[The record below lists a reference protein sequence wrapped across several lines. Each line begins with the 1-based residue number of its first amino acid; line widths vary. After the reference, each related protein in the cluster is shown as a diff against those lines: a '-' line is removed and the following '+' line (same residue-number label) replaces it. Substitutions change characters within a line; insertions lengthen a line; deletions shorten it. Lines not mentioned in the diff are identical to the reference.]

1 MNILK
6 EIYYDPKT
14 GFQSASNTKKI
25 LEKKGIKMKL
35 SAIQKFISNQEINQ
49 LITKNDIVNSFI
61 PRYPLHQL
69 QIDLIDFSGGSSS
82 KKKLNAG
89 NRYGLSVIDVFTK
102 VADVKLLKNKKADT
116 VLEEMKMVL
125 NEFGI
130 PSTIYS
136 DMGSEFINKKFQK
149 LMKDKKILF
158 IPAKL
163 HAPVIERFNQTIKTR
178 INKYLES
185 TNTKT
190 ILNVLNK
197 FIEGYNDS
205 YHSTIEMSPNEVSK
219 ENMHIVQHNLIKHSK
234 QRVRK
239 QIKIGDV
246 VRVLKKYNNTRKG
259 YEPKYTKHSYDVES
273 IKRMKDVNFYKLSN
287 GKQYLKSQLKLS
299 NISEKNTTQA
309 DIEGTIEGFLKT
321 DLPFRQREEKPI
333 ESFETITSRN
343 TRKKIQI
350 KPGSRVSVPVIII
363 DPIWARSVFGKEA
376 KNVKYEG
383 VIQKKQGLRWKIKL
397 DEGSELLL
405 DQKRVIK
412 YLI

>member
-49 LITKNDIVNSFI
+49 LITKNNIVNSFI

-116 VLEEMKMVL
+116 VLEAMKMVL

-219 ENMHIVQHNLIKHSK
+219 DNMHIVQHK
-234 QRVRK
+234 VRK